1 MHLTAA
7 SSAYHPGRTRE
18 SDSVMRRDF
27 VSDPARSTDGD
38 TLKRL
43 AAIEDRLRRIEDQL
57 DTIAELRGRLAEI
70 NSNVS
75 ALLKILD
82 QEIR

>member
-1 MHLTAA
+1 
-7 SSAYHPGRTRE
+7 
-18 SDSVMRRDF
+18 MRRDF

-43 AAIEDRLRRIEDQL
+43 AAIEGRLQQIEDQL
-57 DTIAELRGRLAEI
+57 DGIAELRDRLAEI
-70 NSNVS
+70 DSNVS
-75 ALLKILD
+75 TLLKILD